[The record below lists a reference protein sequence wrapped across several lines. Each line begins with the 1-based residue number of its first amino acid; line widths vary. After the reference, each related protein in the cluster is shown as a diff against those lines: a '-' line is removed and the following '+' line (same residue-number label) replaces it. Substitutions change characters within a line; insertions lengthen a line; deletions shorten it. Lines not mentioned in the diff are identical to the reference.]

1 VPVNTVEQQLLVMSE
16 AQIDAFPIGI
26 LRLDR
31 SGNILSYNKAQAEF
45 ARRTAETT
53 VGLNFFR
60 DVAPCTAVKAF
71 QGRFYEAINSVG
83 GSLIERFKFEFRF
96 EWGVKEVTIG
106 MVRRVSRDG
115 FNTQESIYVV
125 VYASPVQEE
134 WRSG

>member
-1 VPVNTVEQQLLVMSE
+1 VNTVEQQILVMSE

-31 SGNILSYNKAQAEF
+31 RGNILSYNKAQAEF
-45 ARRTAETT
+45 AHRTAATT

-71 QGRFYEAINSVG
+71 QGRFNEAINSPG
-83 GSLIERFKFEFRF
+83 GSIIERFKFEFRF

-106 MVRRVSRDG
+106 MVVRRVSREG

-125 VYASPVQEE
+125 VYASPVQEK

>member
-1 VPVNTVEQQLLVMSE
+1 VNTVEQQILVMSE
-16 AQIDAFPIGI
+16 AEIDAFPIGI

-31 SGNILSYNKAQAEF
+31 RGNIVSYNKAQAEF
-45 ARRTAETT
+45 AHRTAATT

-60 DVAPCTAVKAF
+60 DVAPCTAVKAV
-71 QGRFYEAINSVG
+71 QGQFNKAIDSPG

-106 MVRRVSRDG
+106 MVRRVLRQG
-115 FNTQESIYVV
+115 FYTQESIYVV

-134 WRSG
+134 WSSG

>member
-1 VPVNTVEQQLLVMSE
+1 MNTVEQQILVMSE

-31 SGNILSYNKAQAEF
+31 RGNILSYNKAQAEF
-45 ARRTAETT
+45 AHRTAATT

-71 QGRFYEAINSVG
+71 QGRFNEAINSPG

-106 MVRRVSRDG
+106 MVRRVLRQGYDI
-115 FNTQESIYVV
+115 QESIYVI